1 MNEKFFTSVDY
12 AIESG
17 NTQLFDFL
25 LAKVFSSLSREE
37 KEYVIHKTIK
47 DTPDTDFIQHVLDHG
62 FELSFKDED
71 DNTLLHYAAYSN
83 NVETIKFFL
92 KRGLD
97 VNTENKMGINPLQFA
112 ALNTSNVDVIKEL
125 ISAGGDIKIRNSIGQ
140 TLLAISAGY
149 NPALEITQFFIDQG
163 LDIEA
168 RDDDGATPILTAAQ
182 YQENPDVIE
191 LLINA
196 GADIDAKDND
206 GDTMFHLAAQNESLP
221 VVYYV
226 SSAFSTYLADNDG
239 VSCLSKALIGAV
251 NPEVIKLYIRKMRT
265 EHVMFASRNEVPEI
279 LEALIQE
286 GYDVNAANSD
296 GCTVLMFAA
305 MMNTNPDIIRMLIYY
320 NAVWN
325 TRDENGRTPLH
336 YAASNPDSAIY
347 DWMLEDEN
355 FKTLADVKDSKGKL
369 PEYYLTHKD
378 EF

>member
-1 MNEKFFTSVDY
+1 MNEKLFTSVDY
-12 AIESG
+12 AIETG

-149 NPALEITQFFIDQG
+149 NPAPEITQFFIDQG

-221 VVYYV
+221 VVYYI
-226 SSAFSTYLADNDG
+226 SSAFSTYLVDNNG
-239 VSCLSKALIGAV
+239 VSCLSDALVGAE

-286 GYDVNAANSD
+286 GYDVNTANPD
-296 GCTVLMFAA
+296 GCTALMFAA

-325 TRDENGRTPLH
+325 SRDENGRTPLH
-336 YAASNPDSAIY
+336 YAAANTDSAIY
-347 DWMLEDEN
+347 KWMLEEEN
-355 FKTLADVKDSKGKL
+355 FKTFSNVKDKKGKL